1 MYAIKNMGGGVLVLR
16 SFCALLIHNFSFF
29 FFFGNNR
36 IGALEVTETSK
47 ESVSNHV
54 KFGTLCQVCS
64 AVIEAC
70 NSKDVNFPS

>member
-16 SFCALLIHNFSFF
+16 SFRTLLIHNFSFF
-29 FFFGNNR
+29 FLNNG